1 MSRHILIYENH
12 GCPECGNGLEVEFFQ
27 KDEVQ
32 KMHDRVNELIKL
44 NEDLKIIAAGLLNQE
59 YQYNPVEIIKEYRPS
74 IKRS

>member
-12 GCPECGNGLEVEFFQ
+12 GWPECGNGLEVEFFQ